1 MDIKVKK
8 PMKKQLR
15 WKVVLVAAVIALS
28 IFLAYPPGEK
38 IHYGLDLQGG
48 MHLVL
53 QVITDDAIT
62 YQTDQAVLS
71 LREELKK
78 EDITYSSVSKT
89 EGQTGRFAIQD
100 FDAEKVRQIREI
112 LDDYFGDWD
121 YTVRGTSIL
130 LSIKSGSEFYLRNQ
144 SVEQALQTIGN
155 RVDELGLTE
164 PTIQRQGLS
173 GDRII
178 VELPG
183 VEDPDRVKDILKTTA
198 LLEFRLVK
206 AGPAPDRETLL
217 ADFGGE
223 IPEDMEIMQ
232 GDPNFMDTAGSGF
245 YLVSNVS
252 EIVGNDLRMARRTQD
267 EWNSPAVSFT
277 LHPEPGKR
285 FERMTGENVGK
296 PMAIVL
302 DKKLVEVANIRERI
316 PATSS
321 TMIHG
326 NFTMESA
333 ENIAMMLRAGAMP
346 ASVRYLEDRTIGPSL
361 GADSIRR
368 GLTSIMIA
376 IILVMVFM
384 MFYYR
389 LSGVNAVIALILN
402 ILILLGAL
410 AYFGASLTLPGIAG
424 IILTVGM
431 SVDANVLVFER
442 IREELSQGKSVLS
455 SIASGFSRA
464 FRTILD
470 ANITTIIAAIFLFQF
485 GTGPLRGFAVT
496 LIIGISASMFTAVFV
511 SRLIFDLAHGKK
523 KKVEKLSI

>member
-1 MDIKVKK
+1 
-8 PMKKQLR
+8 MKKNLR
-15 WKVVLVAAVIALS
+15 WKVVLVVAVIGLAV
-28 IFLAYPPGEK
+28 FLAYPPSEK

-53 QVITDDAIT
+53 QVVTDDAVN
-62 YQTDQAVLS
+62 YQTDQDVLS

-78 EDITYSSVSKT
+78 ENITYTSVSKL
-89 EGQTGRFAIQD
+89 EGEIGRFTIQEYD
-100 FDAEKVRQIREI
+100 LAREDDIRDM
-112 LDDYFGDWD
+112 LSDYFRDWD
-121 YTVRGTSIL
+121 YSERGGSFV
-130 LSIKSGSEFYLRNQ
+130 LSLKSGSEFYLRDQ
-144 SVEQALQTIGN
+144 SVQQALETIGN

-173 GDRII
+173 SDRII

-198 LLEFRLVK
+198 LLEFRLVR
-206 AGPAPDRETLL
+206 AGPARDEETLL
-217 ADFGGE
+217 ADFAGE
-223 IPEDMEIMQ
+223 VPEDMEIMR
-232 GDPNFMDTAGSGF
+232 GDPEHTEGGY

-252 EIVGNDLRMARRTQD
+252 VITGNDLRNARRTMD
-267 EWNSPAVSFT
+267 EWNKPAVSFT
-277 LHPEPGKR
+277 LHPDPGRR
-285 FERMTGENVGK
+285 FEKMTAENVGK
-296 PMAIVL
+296 PLSIVL

-326 NFTMESA
+326 NFTMEQA
-333 ENIAMMLRAGAMP
+333 ETISMMLRAGAMP
-346 ASVRYLEDRTIGPSL
+346 ASVKYLEDRTIGPSL

-368 GLTSIMIA
+368 GLISILMA
-376 IILVMVFM
+376 LLLVMIFM
-384 MFYYR
+384 VFYYR
-389 LSGVNAVIALILN
+389 LSGINAVVALLFNIIILM
-402 ILILLGAL
+402 GFL

-431 SVDANVLVFER
+431 AVDANVLVFER
-442 IREELSQGKSVLS
+442 IREELGQGKSVLS
-455 SIASGFSRA
+455 SISSGFSRA

-470 ANITTIIAAIFLFQF
+470 ANVTTVIAAIFLFQF

-496 LIIGISASMFTAVFV
+496 LIIGISASMFTAIFV
-511 SRLIFDLAHGKK
+511 SRLIFDLAFGKR